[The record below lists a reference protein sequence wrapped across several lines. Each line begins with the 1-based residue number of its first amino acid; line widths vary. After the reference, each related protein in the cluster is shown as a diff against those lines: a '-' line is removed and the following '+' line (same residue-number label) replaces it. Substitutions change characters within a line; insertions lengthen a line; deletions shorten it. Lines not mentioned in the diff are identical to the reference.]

1 VSTFER
7 LVKKLVNKPD
17 KISINDVRRLLDYL
31 GFKERKKP
39 GSECVFHKKGK
50 YPITVPTVK
59 GKYVKSFY
67 VKRML
72 RILEMEEYLEN
83 FKGD

>member
-1 VSTFER
+1 MSTF
-7 LVKKLVNKPD
+7 KKLVRKLVDRPG

-31 GFKERKKP
+31 GYEERKNP

-59 GKYVKSFY
+59 GRYVKSFY
-67 VKRML
+67 VKKIV
-72 RILEMEEYLEN
+72 RILELEEYLEN